1 MKKRYF
7 RKSKYAFSV
16 SDNIFVYLRAD
27 RVPDMLVKVLGN
39 IVPKIQKEEDIP
51 YALSNLKNYPNW

>member
-1 MKKRYF
+1 MKNRYF

-16 SDNIFVYLRAD
+16 SDNMFVYLRSD
-27 RVPDMLVKVLGN
+27 RVLDMLVKVLGN

-51 YALSNLKNYPNW
+51 YALSNC